1 MKLPHIFLSEDYYRN
16 NFDFMFTEK
25 FCAGSFIC
33 YAQGFGKNLR
43 LKFIV
48 SHDDSFIVHFQK
60 HEGSHGAYPL
70 IAIHKR
76 VILNDVEKISSSH
89 LEQVRMQKRST
100 KYGLGL
106 CQGRF

>member
-1 MKLPHIFLSEDYYRN
+1 
-16 NFDFMFTEK
+16 
-25 FCAGSFIC
+25 
-33 YAQGFGKNLR
+33 
-43 LKFIV
+43 
-48 SHDDSFIVHFQK
+48 
-60 HEGSHGAYPL
+60 
-70 IAIHKR
+70 